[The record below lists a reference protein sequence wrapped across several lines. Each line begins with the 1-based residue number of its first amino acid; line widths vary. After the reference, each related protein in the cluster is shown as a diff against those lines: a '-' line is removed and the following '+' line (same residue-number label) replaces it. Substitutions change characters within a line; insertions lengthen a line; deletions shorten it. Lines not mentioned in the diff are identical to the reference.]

1 MAHRI
6 TVKAKDDFRSFKKD
20 YEVVFDFEDTNINF
34 LLGKNGCGKSTL
46 IRAIRGTM
54 NSNNDKDKRWAA
66 AADCREI
73 LKFFDVDI
81 EGFDKVYH
89 LDADGLDDNLSM
101 YNASSAS
108 DLVDLGGWGMNTLSQ
123 GERSLIMMA
132 RLKQMVIDGED
143 TVIIFDELDNH
154 LDFDFRVKFVP
165 WLNTMF
171 PLSKK
176 IIITHDLLMTNLNEG
191 NIVYMMSMR
200 DAANNNKC
208 RVLGKEAFYYKNEE
222 MKKIFF
228 TVSTSCEIN
237 KLNQEDNGDERIH

>member
-20 YEVVFDFEDTNINF
+20 YEIIFDFENTNINF
-34 LLGKNGCGKSTL
+34 LIGKNGCGKSTL
-46 IRAIRGTM
+46 IRAIRGTT
-54 NSNNDKDKRWAA
+54 NSNADKDIRWAA

-73 LKFFDVDI
+73 LKFFDVSI

-101 YNASSAS
+101 YNAASAS

-132 RLKQMVIDGED
+132 RLKQMVKDGED
-143 TVIIFDELDNH
+143 TVIIFYELDNH
-154 LDFDFRVKFVP
+154 LDFDFRVKFVS
-165 WLNTMF
+165 WLNKLF

-176 IIITHDLLMTNLNEG
+176 IIITHDLMMTNLNEG
-191 NIVYMMSMR
+191 NIVYMMSNR
-200 DAANNNKC
+200 DITNKNKC
-208 RVLGKEAFYYKNEE
+208 KLLGEGPFYYKDEE
-222 MKKIFF
+222 MKNFFF
-228 TVSTSCEIN
+228 TMNTSCEIN
-237 KLNQEDNGDERIH
+237 RINKEK

>member
-20 YEVVFDFEDTNINF
+20 YEINFDFEDTNINF
-34 LLGKNGCGKSTL
+34 LIGKNGCGKSTL
-46 IRAIRGTM
+46 IRAIRGTI

-73 LKFFDVDI
+73 LKFFDVSI

-89 LDADGLDDNLSM
+89 LDIDGLDDNLSM
-101 YNASSAS
+101 YNASSAT
-108 DLVDLGGWGMNTLSQ
+108 DLVDLGGWGMDTLSQ
-123 GERSLIMMA
+123 GERSLIMMD
-132 RLKQMVIDGED
+132 RLKQMVNDSED

-165 WLNTMF
+165 WLNKLF

-176 IIITHDLLMTNLNEG
+176 IIITHDLMMTNLNEG
-191 NIVYMMSMR
+191 NIVYMMSNR
-200 DAANNNKC
+200 DTTNKNKC
-208 RVLGKEAFYYKNEE
+208 KLLGEGPFYYKDEE
-222 MKKIFF
+222 MKKFFF
-228 TVSTSCEIN
+228 TMNTSCEIN
-237 KLNQEDNGDERIH
+237 RINKEK